1 MYWQRSLL
9 GLGLVTSLVTATTA
23 PVLANW
29 VDINGGNTYVV
40 PQAPTVGNYIYG
52 SPISTPIPVNPA
64 TGLPPKYNNNV
75 YPQGYYPHP
84 YGGYKII
91 DSTIVNPVLVN
102 PQIRNSTVINPVI
115 VNDRPSYP
123 HYYRWRSPYRRF

>member
-1 MYWQRSLL
+1 MYWQQSLL
-9 GLGLVTSLVTATTA
+9 GLGAIASVVAATTS
-23 PVLANW
+23 PVSANW

-40 PQAPTVGNYIYG
+40 PQAPAVGNYIYG

-64 TGLPPKYNNNV
+64 TGLPLKHNNNV

-102 PQIRNSTVINPVI
+102 PQIRNSTVINPMI
-115 VNDRPSYP
+115 VNDRPLYSP
-123 HYYRWRSPYRRF
+123 YYRRSPYRRF